1 MERFEAVINMSKQLP
16 MHSKVILSAYHDSYC
31 AKIVGYH
38 EDQNYVLLYNPSI
51 SGHSGYGVAINDLL
65 IPLSS
70 KYLNEKYG
78 EHLFY
83 YPIDTVLL
91 LAKPVWSIYEE
102 EVLNG

>member
-1 MERFEAVINMSKQLP
+1 MERVEAVINMSKQLP
-16 MHSKVILSAYHDSYC
+16 MHSKVIFSVHHDRYC

-38 EDQNYVLLYNPSI
+38 EYQDYVLLYNPSI
-51 SGHSGYGVAINDLL
+51 FGHNGYGAAVNDLS

-91 LAKPVWSIYEE
+91 LAKPVWAIYEE
-102 EVLNG
+102 EMLNG